1 MLMNAGKIVFHG
13 TVQET
18 KDFFT
23 KLNMICPPQFNPAEF
38 YINIISE
45 GRKSLQIMKF
55 ANKERVGFELVKR
68 DIFEVEEENNSRYC
82 NSVSWLRQCF
92 LLSYREILDF
102 FRDPY
107 NYFIQLLILVVRVIP
122 KFNLFNYLM

>member
-38 YINIISE
+38 YVNIISDAK
-45 GRKSLQIMKF
+45 KSLEIMEF
-55 ANKERVGFELVKR
+55 ANQKRVEALQVSS
-68 DIFEVEEENNSRYC
+68 DVLDEENERYYD
-82 NSVSWLRQCF
+82 SVSWLRQCF
-92 LLSYREILDF
+92 LISYREILDF
-102 FRDPY
+102 VRNPY
-107 NYFIQLLILVVRVIP
+107 DYLIQLLVLIVMMTSS
-122 KFNLFNYLM
+122 KT